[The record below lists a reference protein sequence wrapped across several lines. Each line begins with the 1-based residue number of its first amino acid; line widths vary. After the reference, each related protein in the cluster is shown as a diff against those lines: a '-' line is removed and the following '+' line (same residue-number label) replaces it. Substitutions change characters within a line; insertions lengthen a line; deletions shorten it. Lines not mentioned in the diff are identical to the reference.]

1 MASTASPT
9 ASNDDEEAEDNCD
22 QKEVKEVFDEH
33 EPFVWGLGCRDN
45 RSLNFYVLD
54 FVTQWSL
61 VQKLDLGGRAEA
73 GGYGSG
79 HHKVL
84 PKAVII
90 SLNDDKI
97 FAMGKELSSPNL
109 ENFLRT
115 FHDSSREQEGQVQS
129 EAAEAAEAG
138 EAAAGEAMPADMGGL
153 RQLKLSKA
161 ISEQPQQQTE
171 QAASSKTKTTSIE
184 EIHAGNFAERLMRS
198 PRSKPGESI
207 FLPLLSFI
215 TIALYMKT
223 DLAKHLTCSWH
234 QKNRN
239 HEFTNSPIQS
249 TTKCLLRWKSN
260 A

>member
-1 MASTASPT
+1 MTLDDDLQVLELQRMAQRLDCSLMASTASAT
-9 ASNDDEEAEDNCD
+9 TSADNDDEVEDNCD
-22 QKEVKEVFDEH
+22 LKEVNVFDEH

-97 FAMGKELSSPNL
+97 FAMGQELSSLNL

-129 EAAEAAEAG
+129 EAEAEAG
-138 EAAAGEAMPADMGGL
+138 EAAGEAMADMGGL

-161 ISEQPQQQTE
+161 ISEPQQQTE
-171 QAASSKTKTTSIE
+171 QAASKTKTTSIE

-198 PRSKPGESI
+198 PRNVPGESV
-207 FLPLLSFI
+207 LALVTLS
-215 TIALYMKT
+215 
-223 DLAKHLTCSWH
+223 
-234 QKNRN
+234 
-239 HEFTNSPIQS
+239 
-249 TTKCLLRWKSN
+249 
-260 A
+260 